1 MTVNTYDKGDGIR
14 LQATFTVSSVNTDP
28 TTITM
33 RVKDADNVVTVY
45 THALVEITNPAVGI
59 YYKDIEVTNDGVW
72 YYRFEG
78 TGAVQ
83 AAGEY
88 SFIVRTS
95 EF

>member
-14 LQATFTVSSVNTDP
+14 LRATFTVSSVNTDP
-28 TTITM
+28 TTVTL
-33 RVKDADNVVTVY
+33 RVKDPDGAITVY
-45 THALVEITNPAVGI
+45 VHPASITKSATGI
-59 YYKDIEVTNDGVW
+59 YYKDISVANDGVW

-78 TGAVQ
+78 TGACE
-83 AAGEY
+83 AAEEY

>member
-1 MTVNTYDKGDGIR
+1 MTVNTYDKGDGVR

-28 TTITM
+28 TTVTL
-33 RVKDADNVVTVY
+33 RVKDAGGTITVY
-45 THALVEITNPAVGI
+45 VHPASITKLVTGI
-59 YYKDIEVTNDGVW
+59 YYKDISVSNDGVW

-78 TGAVQ
+78 TGACE